1 MKTATLRVVSLVL
14 ILSLV
19 FALSACGGDLFSTT
33 DYPNVD
39 QLEQALGV
47 NGDPS
52 GKTVRVKVEKTI
64 PNAAQGYIVVQGKF
78 NFCLSSDPGVVPGN
92 TVTFKITSITRQ
104 TDAIYVYCTKV

>member
-1 MKTATLRVVSLVL
+1 MKTTALRVVSLVL

-52 GKTVRVKVEKTI
+52 GKTVRVTVEKTI
-64 PNAAQGYIVVQGKF
+64 PNAAQGYVVVQGKF
-78 NFCLSSDPGVVPGN
+78 NFCLATDPVVVPGE
-92 TVTFKITSITRQ
+92 TVTFKISSYTKQSNTF
-104 TDAIYVYCTKV
+104 YVNCTKV